1 MGDDKL
7 RRRFSKILM
16 IIASVVIIGFG
27 SICGMLASDSSSYLF
42 LMANNQNYV
51 NKDAQPS
58 EIIKILKRIYGTG
71 AEESTGSAEG
81 HGSGVN
87 LMLIAEMNENYAKEM
102 LTLYKD
108 LQEGKVTEKDSVFID
123 VSTLLGMQTNETG
136 TYDGVLPKTYLPY
149 KNKKVVWN
157 TDYLS
162 LSADQMTIRGFGDD
176 EWEALGGGL
185 CSWLSEGVDS
195 ASDRTPWCM
204 QGSMITLAKST
215 INGVSNANRKKAQQ
229 HYIPDNIAS
238 INRRL
243 NNFID
248 RYKVDPSTLSSDTA
262 SILAANI
269 HNRGEGGVLQC
280 AFGFAYNP
288 YGGTSSSKASKVL
301 KNNKYNLG
309 IGLDNVTNLL
319 SNYVSNNSS
328 DLSDFT
334 SSSWGRLIFSAI
346 AAHSDN
352 WFFSQDAYNY
362 LNGKRSSFLQ
372 VWKALYPKEK
382 VDTNDIMN
390 IVHGKVKNLN
400 AAIKSVSGES
410 LTSAETNEIY
420 NTAND
425 YSDCDYAHDRG
436 WGVVYCVVNQKITY
450 ADGKKH
456 TLVSAYDM
464 VGGGYLVSA
473 SMIGKYVYAKMLKVS
488 GVGVDPTNPQT
499 YLNKLEGSDTYVPGG
514 SAGNVGNASASLD
527 PKVSAW
533 LTEIGLSYNK
543 LTAKQVTL
551 FESIYR
557 RLGIPYK
564 SCRHNDGCDG
574 YCYDSNNPSHLDAG
588 TFIWKVFNDANLK
601 TNSLTC
607 SSFLKD
613 TSFERIAWADRKP
626 GDILVTLGE
635 EKEHAMIYVRDQG
648 NTLVVAEAK
657 SGKDTQVTY
666 LARGSTIYADKSGT
680 ANTVHYGANG
690 GKKYVLLRCKEL
702 AG

>member
-1 MGDDKL
+1 M

-16 IIASVVIIGFG
+16 FISATVIVGFG
-27 SICGMLASDSSSYLF
+27 SLCGMLASDSSSYLF

-51 NKDAQPS
+51 TQTVQQS
-58 EIIKILKRIYGTG
+58 EIIKKLKRIYGTNT
-71 AEESTGSAEG
+71 EETTNSTTQ

-87 LMLIAEMNENYAKEM
+87 LMLIAEMNEDYAKEM
-102 LTLYKD
+102 LILYKD
-108 LQEGKVTEKDSVFID
+108 LQEGNVTEQDSVFID

-149 KNKKVVWN
+149 KNNKVVWN
-157 TDYLS
+157 TEYQS
-162 LSADQMTIRGFGDD
+162 LSAEQMTIRGFGDA
-176 EWEALGGGL
+176 EWKALGGGL

-195 ASDRTPWCM
+195 AADRTPWCM

-215 INGVSNANRKKAQQ
+215 INGVSNANRNKAEQ

-248 RYKVDPSTLSSDTA
+248 RYKVDTSSLSTDTA

-280 AFGFAYNP
+280 AFGFSYNP
-288 YGGTSSSKASKVL
+288 NGGTSSSKASKVL
-301 KNNKYNLG
+301 KNNNYNLG
-309 IGLDNVTNLL
+309 LGLDNVTNLL
-319 SNYVSNNSS
+319 SDYVSNNSS

-346 AAHSDN
+346 AAHSNN
-352 WFFSQDAYNY
+352 WFFSQDAYDY
-362 LNGKRSSFLQ
+362 LNGKKSNFLR
-372 VWKALYPKEK
+372 VWKALYPNEN
-382 VDTNDIMN
+382 VDSNQIME
-390 IVHGKVKNLN
+390 IVKGKVKNLN
-400 AAIKSVSGES
+400 VAIKSVSGEELS
-410 LTSAETNEIY
+410 SSETNEIY

-436 WGVVYCVVNQKITY
+436 WGVIYCVVNQKITY

-499 YLNKLEGSDTYVPGG
+499 YLNQLEQSDTFIPGG
-514 SAGNVGNASASLD
+514 SNGSTNSNSAIASSD

-533 LTEIGLSYNK
+533 LTENGLSYDN
-543 LTAKQVTL
+543 LSAKQVSL

-564 SCRHNDGCDG
+564 SCRHNEDCDG
-574 YCYDSNNPSHLDAG
+574 YCYDSDNPSHLDAG
-588 TFIWKVFNDANLK
+588 TFIWKVFNDAGLQ

-607 SSFLKD
+607 SSFLND
-613 TSFERIAWADRKP
+613 ASFERISWNDRKP

-635 EKEHAMIYVRDQG
+635 KKEHAMIYVRDQG
-648 NTLVVAEAK
+648 NSLVVAEAK
-657 SGKDTQVTY
+657 SGKDTKVTT
-666 LARGSTIYADKSGT
+666 LARGSTIYSDKTGT
-680 ANTVHYGANG
+680 TNTVHYGSSD
-690 GKKYVLLRCKEL
+690 GKKYVLLRYKGL
-702 AG
+702 